1 METLLV
7 TIYFSLLIALSVHG
21 LHIPWLIYHR
31 LCAQPAAEPKL
42 ADVDDPSLLRV
53 TVQLPLY
60 NERAVVERLIES
72 AASLRYPRD
81 LLQVQILDDSTDET
95 ASLAQAVVARLRNQ
109 GIQITYLHRSH
120 REGFKAGALA
130 EGLRTATG
138 ELIALFDADF
148 VPPPDFLLQVVPCFR
163 DAETGMVQARWGHRN
178 EEASWLTR
186 LQAVFL
192 DGHFVMESE
201 TRDRAALFLSF
212 NGTAGVWRR
221 QCIEEA
227 GGWQADTLT
236 EDLDLSYRAQLAGWK
251 FRFLAGCVA
260 PAELPREVNAFK
272 SQQYR
277 WTRGAVEVLRKLGPR
292 FLASNLPWKVKIE
305 FLFHL
310 TSHLVFPGLVLLAL
324 FTYPALSIRL
334 ESSIWKLL
342 LLDLPLYLLGIF
354 SVNLF
359 YVWGQW
365 ALYPGKWTR
374 VFRIPGLLF
383 LGTGLAVSNSL
394 AVWEAYR
401 GKGSEFIRTPKSGD
415 QDIGPYRPVKSW
427 SAYLETALAGYLV
440 VCVMHAIHMR
450 RWASLPFLVIF
461 ALGFGIVGLCS
472 WREQTTWTFGP
483 VRAGSSAG
491 DAALAPEFPA

>member
-7 TIYFSLLIALSVHG
+7 TIYFGLLIALSLHG

-31 LCAQPAAEPKL
+31 LRAQPAAEPKL
-42 ADVDDPSLLRV
+42 ADVDDPTLPRV

-60 NERAVVERLIES
+60 NEKAVVERLVES
-72 AASLRYPRD
+72 AASLRYPRH
-81 LLQVQILDDSTDET
+81 LLQIQILDDSTDET
-95 ASLAQAVVARLRNQ
+95 ANLAQAAVAKLRER
-109 GIQITYLHRSH
+109 GVQITYLHRSH

-130 EGLRTATG
+130 EGLRSATG

-148 VPPPDFLLQVVPCFR
+148 VPPADFLLRVIPCFR
-163 DAETGMVQARWGHRN
+163 EEEIGMVQARWGHLN
-178 EEASWLTR
+178 EGASWLTR

-201 TRDRAALFLSF
+201 TRSRAGLFLSF
-212 NGTAGVWRR
+212 NGTAGVWRKT
-221 QCIEEA
+221 CIEEA

-251 FRFLAGCVA
+251 FRFLTSCVA

-292 FLASNLPWKVKIE
+292 FLASNLPWRIKTE

-310 TSHLVFPGLVLLAL
+310 TSHLVFPGLVLLAVL
-324 FTYPALSIRL
+324 AYPALSIRL
-334 ESSIWKLL
+334 ESSLWKLL

-365 ALYPGKWTR
+365 ALYPGKWAR

-394 AVWEAYR
+394 AVWEGYR
-401 GKGSEFIRTPKSGD
+401 GKGSEFIRTPKTGD
-415 QDIGPYRPVKSW
+415 QGTGPYRAAKSW
-427 SAYLETALAGYLV
+427 SASLEIVLAGYLS
-440 VCVMHAIHMR
+440 VCILHAIRMG
-450 RWASLPFLVIF
+450 RWASLPFLFIF
-461 ALGFGIVGLCS
+461 ALGFGVIGVCS
-472 WREQTTWTFGP
+472 WLEQSS
-483 VRAGSSAG
+483 GSSHLASSRS
-491 DAALAPEFPA
+491 AADKTPWTPEISA